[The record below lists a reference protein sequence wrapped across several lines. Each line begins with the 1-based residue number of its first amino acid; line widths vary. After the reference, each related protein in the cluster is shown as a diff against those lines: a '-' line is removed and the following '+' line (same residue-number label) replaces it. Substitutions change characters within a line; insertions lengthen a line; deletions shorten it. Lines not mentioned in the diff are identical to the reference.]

1 MLFSWGQGAV
11 ACAYSSRDFLAKIN
25 SGSVRL
31 ESVRKPERSTKYGY
45 PPPPLDFYKISG
57 ISHLR
62 NFDRQNC
69 WQNTYSKDFARQNA
83 ESMGFTRRFL
93 IASLLAY
100 VAAYAPFAG
109 TMMDRIRG
117 CAQGRMSQGGCGF
130 CWSVA
135 SEKILERPVC
145 RGFLPKPIG
154 FAAHP

>member
-1 MLFSWGQGAV
+1 
-11 ACAYSSRDFLAKIN
+11 
-25 SGSVRL
+25 
-31 ESVRKPERSTKYGY
+31 
-45 PPPPLDFYKISG
+45 
-57 ISHLR
+57 LR

-130 CWSVA
+130 FWSVA

-145 RGFLPKPIG
+145 RGFLLKPIG